1 MYPDC
6 RSFRH
11 DPSELSFARLRFHAA
26 RFHMLTSV
34 LFWSERELQLVLL
47 LELVIVGDLEVV
59 DSTKA
64 LVSRASSHFEVE

>member
-1 MYPDC
+1 
-6 RSFRH
+6 
-11 DPSELSFARLRFHAA
+11 
-26 RFHMLTSV
+26 MLTSV